1 MGKRL
6 ADIILDK
13 MEDIAYED
21 SKGHKL
27 THYVMAERCLQV
39 EMAKIYNDY
48 SEGDYETLTYILEGG
63 FKGFHNMELSELI
76 DEYEGAEET
85 FYTLHEAGGLYVSLY
100 EDDPLATKDPA
111 VNDNKHQGKE
121 DVHSHLDARD
131 HHLINQDFKRM
142 VGKKK

>member
-13 MEDIAYED
+13 MEDPAYED

-63 FKGFHNMELSELI
+63 FKGFHNMDLGELI
-76 DEYEGAEET
+76 EEYEDAEET
-85 FYTLHEAGGLYVSLY
+85 FYTLHEAGGLYISLF
-100 EDDPLATKDPA
+100 EDDPLAK
-111 VNDNKHQGKE
+111 KE
-121 DVHSHLDARD
+121 EKTIVADARD